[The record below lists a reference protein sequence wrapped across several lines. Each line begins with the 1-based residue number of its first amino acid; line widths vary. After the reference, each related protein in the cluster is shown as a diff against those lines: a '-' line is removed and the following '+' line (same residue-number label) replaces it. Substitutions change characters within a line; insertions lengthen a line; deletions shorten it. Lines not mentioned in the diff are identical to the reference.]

1 MKKQPPI
8 ALVSEG
14 PTKDFPLSQL
24 PGLLG
29 RLGPVKSS
37 SSRVASRLSNTLRAG
52 TPVEHYKTF
61 ENCPHILLSVGES
74 LPRIVAE
81 LAASGLVWKGRTVVA
96 CGNTS
101 ATCELSALAAKGAAV
116 GSFDVI
122 GSFAPPHF
130 VVEGDPPAV
139 RFSRTLVSGRSRVF
153 EITKSSKTI
162 YSAGITI
169 ATSLLAP
176 TAAAGVQ
183 CLRLAGMP
191 LREAMLIVEKTIAGS
206 LRAYVK
212 AGPKG
217 WMGTLAAGNIDAIEK
232 QLDQLHRTDPLL
244 ERYLRQN
251 AILALEMFSQTSPD
265 RVKKM
270 ARMLDRKASTAAGH

>member
-1 MKKQPPI
+1 
-8 ALVSEG
+8 
-14 PTKDFPLSQL
+14 
-24 PGLLG
+24 
-29 RLGPVKSS
+29 
-37 SSRVASRLSNTLRAG
+37 
-52 TPVEHYKTF
+52 
-61 ENCPHILLSVGES
+61 
-74 LPRIVAE
+74 
-81 LAASGLVWKGRTVVA
+81 
-96 CGNTS
+96 
-101 ATCELSALAAKGAAV
+101 
-116 GSFDVI
+116 
-122 GSFAPPHF
+122 
-130 VVEGDPPAV
+130 
-139 RFSRTLVSGRSRVF
+139 
-153 EITKSSKTI
+153 
-162 YSAGITI
+162 
-169 ATSLLAP
+169 
-176 TAAAGVQ
+176 
-183 CLRLAGMP
+183 MP